1 MSASAPAA
9 GVVAGTVAVLVHDRA
24 TDAALVRTAATEGM
38 GAAAASPAPPL
49 DYRIAFDSAP
59 IGLVLSRQRQIVDCN
74 QQLLAMFG
82 AQRDQLL
89 GRSFEVLYPSTDEFE
104 RTGARI
110 AASLDAQGWYADDRV
125 MKRLAGPAPAELFWC
140 HVTGRALDPLQP
152 HAAGIWAFEDLSSK
166 RKLKVVFT
174 AREREIAALLIDGL
188 TSKQIGKRLGISP
201 RTVDVY
207 RARLM
212 RKLGA
217 ATTPELVN
225 KLLSG

>member
-1 MSASAPAA
+1 M
-9 GVVAGTVAVLVHDRA
+9 TE
-24 TDAALVRTAATEGM
+24 ALK
-38 GAAAASPAPPL
+38 PPDLAL
-49 DYRIAFDSAP
+49 DYRTAFDLAP
-59 IGLVLSRQRQIVDCN
+59 IGLVLSRQRQIIDCN
-74 QQLLAMFG
+74 RQALAMFG
-82 AQRDQLL
+82 AERAQLVGQSL
-89 GRSFEVLYPSTDEFE
+89 ALLYPSADEFE

-110 AASLDAQGWYADDRV
+110 VASLDAQGWYADDRV
-125 MKRLAGPAPAELFWC
+125 MKRLDGVARGELFWC
-140 HVTGRALDPLQP
+140 HVSGRALDPLQA

-166 RKLKVVFT
+166 RKLKVEFT

-212 RKLGA
+212 RKMGA
-217 ATTPELVN
+217 ATTPDLVN